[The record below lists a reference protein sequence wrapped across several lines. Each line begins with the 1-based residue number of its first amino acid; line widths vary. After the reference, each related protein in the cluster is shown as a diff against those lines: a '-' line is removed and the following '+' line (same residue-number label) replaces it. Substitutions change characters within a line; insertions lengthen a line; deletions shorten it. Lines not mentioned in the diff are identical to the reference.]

1 MAQFPVRILMK
12 RELLSVDSKTLPLT
26 PKDMFFSMLSSECK
40 IDFIMKK
47 MLKVEKVNKWG
58 CTSVRSW
65 GNEGGKR

>member
-1 MAQFPVRILMK
+1 MK

-40 IDFIMKK
+40 IDLLMKK
-47 MLKVEKVNKWG
+47 VERVNKWG